1 MTHDPLQSLMMQ
13 EPDTLGSQADVLILA
28 ARRDAELTAKALEGA
43 GYSCQSCANEEAL
56 LDTLSTASGSLL
68 IAEERLSRSLLE
80 RLALLI
86 QAQPA
91 WSDLPVLIV
100 ANDSTDR
107 LPLKAVAALGNVS
120 MIQRPMTRDALL
132 STVASA
138 LRARRRQMEVRDL
151 LAQQREQGERK
162 DQFLAMLAHELRN
175 PLTPIRYAAHLLQRP
190 GLATDRQN
198 HLAELVDRQ
207 VGHMGRII
215 DQLLDVSR
223 LTRGLIQLERTRVDL
238 CALTQETLQ
247 AHAISAQAK
256 EILISCDCSCSV
268 WVDGDETRLR
278 QVLDNLIDNAIK
290 FSPPGHG
297 IQVRIRAQGGRV
309 LWQVEDHGDGIE
321 PALLP
326 QLFDAFVQADRS
338 LERSRGGLG
347 LGLALVKGLVTM
359 HGGEVSV
366 HSDGPGQGS
375 VFTVDLPAEHADE
388 GGRDLSPPDEREA
401 VSGEI
406 LIAEDN
412 VDAAEALRMI
422 LEGHGYRVT
431 VVHSGPDAIQALRD
445 SRPQVLICDIGLPGI
460 SGYDVARAASS
471 VHRPDV
477 MIAVTGYGSAED
489 KAHALAAG
497 FDAHLPKPVAVPQL
511 LKEVAGAL
519 QGEESELNRA
529 ARAGADSGAAA
540 DSDPPKR

>member
-1 MTHDPLQSLMMQ
+1 MTQDRLHPLSVPSRDPTR
-13 EPDTLGSQADVLILA
+13 DDADVLILA
-28 ARRDAELTAKALEGA
+28 APRDAELTVRALASA
-43 GYSCQSCANEEAL
+43 GYRCRACASEDALLEAL
-56 LDTLSTASGSLL
+56 SPVSGSLL
-68 IAEERLSRSLLE
+68 IAEERLTRGLLG
-80 RLALLI
+80 RLAARI
-86 QAQPA
+86 HEQPA

-100 ANDSTDR
+100 AHHGTDR

-120 MIQRPMTRDALL
+120 MIQRPMTRDGLL

-138 LRARRRQMEVRDL
+138 LRARWRQLEVRDL
-151 LAQQREQGERK
+151 LEQQREQSERK

-190 GLATDRQN
+190 GLASDRQS

-223 LTRGLIQLERTRVDL
+223 LTRGLIQLEKTRVDL
-238 CALTQETLQ
+238 CALTQDTLA

-268 WVDGDETRLR
+268 WVEGDETRLR

-290 FSPPGHG
+290 FSPPGQG
-297 IQVRIRAQGGRV
+297 IQVRIHTHASRV
-309 LWQVEDHGDGIE
+309 LWQVQDHGDGIE
-321 PALLP
+321 PKLLP

-359 HGGEVSV
+359 HGGRVWV
-366 HSDGPGQGS
+366 HSEGPGRGS
-375 VFTVDLPAEHADE
+375 EFTVELPVEQSLE
-388 GGRDLSPPDEREA
+388 GARDLSPRTGEA
-401 VSGEI
+401 EVVQGEI

-431 VVHSGPDAIQALRD
+431 VVHSGPEAINALRE

-489 KAHALAAG
+489 RAHALAAG
-497 FDAHLPKPVAVPQL
+497 FDAHLAKPVAVPQL

-519 QGEESELNRA
+519 QGSEEGPGKDLPGE
-529 ARAGADSGAAA
+529 GH
-540 DSDPPKR
+540 PC